1 MANKLIVAPAP
12 HVHGSEST
20 QKIMR
25 DVLLALTP
33 ALVFSVV
40 AFGWSALA
48 VTCISVASCVL
59 FEYLIQK
66 FLLKGPC
73 TVSEDRKSTRLNSS
87 HTLASRMP
95 SSA

>member
-40 AFGWSALA
+40 AFGWSA
-48 VTCISVASCVL
+48 
-59 FEYLIQK
+59 
-66 FLLKGPC
+66 
-73 TVSEDRKSTRLNSS
+73 RR
-87 HTLASRMP
+87 
-95 SSA
+95 

>member
-40 AFGWSALA
+40 AFGWSALDFGGQLRA
-48 VTCISVASCVL
+48 VRIPDSEISA
-59 FEYLIQK
+59 
-66 FLLKGPC
+66 
-73 TVSEDRKSTRLNSS
+73 
-87 HTLASRMP
+87 
-95 SSA
+95 